1 MFLTSLELVGFKSF
15 PDRIKVDFERG
26 LTGIVGPNG
35 SGKSNISDA
44 VRWVLGEQSSRML
57 RGNRMEDV
65 IFGGTEKRNPLGF
78 AEVILTIDNSD
89 RSLRCDSDVVS
100 VSRRYYRSGDSEY
113 CINKKTVRLRDVNE
127 LFLDTGLGRDGY
139 SIIGQGRID
148 EVLSQKSED
157 RREIFE
163 EAAGIAK
170 YRVRKEEAERKLSHV
185 SDNLTRLTDIVSEL
199 ESQLGPLRKKAEK
212 AKEYLRIY
220 EELRGLEAALATI
233 RAGELRGESQ
243 KLFGS
248 LRIAE
253 ALLSEARTRLEKLYA
268 ENEEANAELERL
280 NADGEKAR
288 TGLREAE
295 TALAAAENAVNLAD
309 AEIKSA
315 SDRAQ
320 RLEFELRIRNER
332 SEELFGKVEE
342 KRAALGDI
350 EERIALAGNEQAEV
364 LNEIELADRAR
375 AGTDEKI
382 SAVLAREALVTE
394 ALASLEREKSSAR
407 ASLEERK
414 RRLEEIRESAGT
426 IEGMLKAGEEK
437 AAAMDGEIKKK
448 EEEKASLINV
458 KNGYLL
464 MKRRRDE
471 KNRTDSAAHTSLL
484 SELNGVNQ
492 RLSVLKD
499 LEKEYEGFSR
509 AVKTVMQM
517 AGNRALRGIVG
528 TLASLVTVPREYT
541 LAIETALGGALQDIV
556 TETEQDAR
564 DAIEMLRSR
573 NAGRATFLPKTF
585 IRGNRLNEKEYMR
598 EPGYVGIAVDLCSF
612 DPELEGIFT
621 QQLGRTLVTDRMDSA
636 IRIAR
641 KFGQKFRIVTLD
653 GQVVNAGGSM
663 TGGSQVKNAG
673 ILSRANDIR
682 ELEEKRADLG
692 EKVKA
697 AEVKARESA
706 RAAAELDYSI
716 TQTDAELAELVS
728 ALREAIAAKE
738 QHMLLLESIRVRC
751 DELGSEELGSVGA
764 VKELENRLS
773 DFNGKID
780 EQNGN
785 LRAIEAELQA
795 LNSGR
800 SGQLS
805 EHDRLAE
812 KLTAVRMK
820 LAGLE
825 SEKNAALEAIAEA
838 ELVADTATDDRRRSE
853 DELAAV
859 RRAKSEAELRL
870 EEGNKKCALCRT
882 AVSLRE
888 ETVNGIV
895 AERFAAEARRS
906 AADSLIREQ
915 NDAVLAMEREKNELT
930 RKRDAAEDEL
940 KQLGDKLW
948 ENFELTLGEAADKAT
963 PIESRAA
970 AQRRSAEL
978 KSRRRALGTVDPA
991 SVEECAEA
999 EARYEY
1005 LSSQKADVE
1014 KSSQE
1019 LCQLIFDITKEMT
1032 DIFLDAFGRINSHF
1046 ADTFRDLFGGGTA
1059 ELMLTDPSDAL
1070 NCGIEIRVCPPGKSL
1085 KFISLLS
1092 GGEKAMVAIALYF
1105 AIMKVQPSPFC
1116 VLDEID
1122 AALDEQNVARFASY
1136 VERLTENTQFIVI
1149 THRRGTMDAMDRLYG
1164 VTMLEQGIS
1173 KLIPVNMDEIEQK
1186 IKLKKGAV

>member
-295 TALAAAENAVNLAD
+295 AALAAAENAVNLAD

-315 SDRAQ
+315 SDRAG

-407 ASLEERK
+407 ASLEERR

-621 QQLGRTLVTDRMDSA
+621 QQLGRTLVADRMDSA

-751 DELGSEELGSVGA
+751 DELSSEELGSVGA
-764 VKELENRLS
+764 IKELENRLS

-785 LRAIEAELQA
+785 LRAIEAELQT

-1032 DIFLDAFGRINSHF
+1032 DIFLEAFGRINSHF

-1149 THRRGTMDAMDRLYG
+1149 THRRGTMAAMDRLYG

>member
-621 QQLGRTLVTDRMDSA
+621 QQLGRTLVADRMDSA

-692 EKVKA
+692 EKVRA

-751 DELGSEELGSVGA
+751 DELSSEELGSVGA
-764 VKELENRLS
+764 IKELENRLS

-785 LRAIEAELQA
+785 LRAIEAELQT

-1032 DIFLDAFGRINSHF
+1032 DIFLEAFGRINSHF

-1105 AIMKVQPSPFC
+1105 AILKVQPSPFC

>member
-15 PDRIKVDFERG
+15 PDRIRVDFERG

-89 RSLRCDSDVVS
+89 RALRCDSDIVA

-113 CINKKTVRLRDVNE
+113 CINKKTVRLKDVNE

-170 YRVRKEEAERKLSHV
+170 FRVKKEEAERKLSHV
-185 SDNLTRLTDIVSEL
+185 SDNLTRLSDIVSEL
-199 ESQLGPLRKKAEK
+199 EGQLGPLRKKAEK

-220 EELRGLEAALATI
+220 EELRGLEAALATL
-233 RAGELRGESQ
+233 RAKELREDIR
-243 KLFGS
+243 KLSGS

-253 ALLSEARTRLEKLYA
+253 SLLSEAKTRLDKLYA
-268 ENEEANAELERL
+268 ENEAVNGEIERL
-280 NADGEKAR
+280 NAEGEKAR
-288 TGLREAE
+288 AELREAE
-295 TALAAAENAVNLAD
+295 NALAEAEGVVGIAN

-315 SDRAQ
+315 SERAT

-332 SEELFGKVEE
+332 SEELLGKVEE
-342 KRAALGDI
+342 KQAALTQVEDKL
-350 EERIALAGNEQAEV
+350 ALAKDELDSVVA
-364 LNEIELADRAR
+364 EIEAAEKLLG
-375 AGTDEKI
+375 GTDEKI
-382 SAVLAREALVTE
+382 SAVLAREAL
-394 ALASLEREKSSAR
+394 LADRMGVLISEKSSHSA
-407 ASLEERK
+407 ALEERR
-414 RRLEEIRESAGT
+414 RRLSEIRESAGT
-426 IEGMLKAGEEK
+426 IEEMLRAGEEK
-437 AAAMDGEIKKK
+437 SSSMDAEIKKK
-448 EEEKASLINV
+448 EEEKASLTNV

-464 MKRRRDE
+464 MKRKRDE
-471 KNRTDSAAHTSLL
+471 RSRADSAALASLM
-484 SELNGVNQ
+484 SEQNAINQ

-499 LEKEYEGFSR
+499 LEREYEGFSR

-517 AGNRALRGIVG
+517 SANRALRGIVG
-528 TLASLVTVPREYT
+528 TLASLISVPREYT

-564 DAIEMLRSR
+564 DAIEMLRNR

-585 IRGNRLNEKEYMR
+585 IKGNPLNEADFRNEN
-598 EPGYVGIAVDLCSF
+598 GYVGIAVNLCSF
-612 DPELEGIFT
+612 APELSGIFT
-621 QQLGRTLVTDRMDSA
+621 QQLGRTVVADRLDSA
-636 IRIAR
+636 IRIAK

-653 GQVVNAGGSM
+653 GQVINAGGSM

-682 ELEEKRADLG
+682 ELEEKREALGAD
-692 EKVKA
+692 VKA
-697 AEVKARESA
+697 ASVKAEESL
-706 RAAAELDYSI
+706 RAANELDYSI
-716 TQTDAELAELVS
+716 SQTDAEISELEA
-728 ALREAIAAKE
+728 ALRESVAAKN
-738 QHMLLLESIRVRC
+738 QHLILLESIRSRC
-751 DELGSEELGSVGA
+751 GELSAEELGSVDA
-764 VKELENRLS
+764 IREYEEKLS
-773 DFNGKID
+773 VLDGEVSK
-780 EQNGN
+780 
-785 LRAIEAELQA
+785 LEAEMAEIEKEKSA
-795 LNSGR
+795 LSEGK
-800 SGQLS
+800 SGQQAQHGALV
-805 EHDRLAE
+805 D
-812 KLTAVRMK
+812 KLTSVKMK
-820 LAGLE
+820 LAALE
-825 SEKNAALEAIAEA
+825 SEKNAALAAIEEA
-838 ELVADTATDDRRRSE
+838 ELVANTASDDRRRSE
-853 DELAAV
+853 DELEFV
-859 RRAKSEAELRL
+859 RRSEAEAKLRL
-870 EEGNKKCALCRT
+870 EDGIRRAELCKT

-888 ETVNGIV
+888 ETVNNIV
-895 AERFAAEARRS
+895 SERFAAEAKRS
-906 AADSLIREQ
+906 TADSLIREQ
-915 NDAVLAMEREKNELT
+915 NDAVLVMEREKNEIN
-930 RKRDAAEDEL
+930 RKRDGAEDEL

-948 ENFELTLGEAADKAT
+948 EGFELTLGEAEDKAA

-978 KSRRRALGTVDPA
+978 KSRRRSLGNVDPA
-991 SVEECAEA
+991 AVEECAEA

-1005 LSSQKADVE
+1005 LSVQKADVE

-1019 LCQLIFDITKEMT
+1019 LCTLIFETTKEMT
-1032 DIFLDAFGRINSHF
+1032 EIFTATLEEINGHF
-1046 ADTFRDLFGGGTA
+1046 ADTFKDLFGGGTA
-1059 ELMLTDPSDAL
+1059 ELILTDPSDAL
-1070 NCGIEIRVCPPGKSL
+1070 NCGIEIKVCPPGKSL

-1105 AIMKVQPSPFC
+1105 AILKVQPSPFC

-1136 VERLTENTQFIVI
+1136 VERLTEKTQFIVI
-1149 THRRGTMDAMDRLYG
+1149 THRRGTMDAMNRLYG

-1173 KLIPVNMDEIEQK
+1173 KLIPVNMDEIENK
-1186 IKLKKGAV
+1186 IKLKKEN

>member
-295 TALAAAENAVNLAD
+295 AALAAAENAVNLAD

-315 SDRAQ
+315 SDRAG

-407 ASLEERK
+407 ASLEERR

-621 QQLGRTLVTDRMDSA
+621 QQLGRTLVADRMDSA

-751 DELGSEELGSVGA
+751 DELSSEELGSVGA
-764 VKELENRLS
+764 IKELENRLS

-785 LRAIEAELQA
+785 LRAIEAELQT

-1032 DIFLDAFGRINSHF
+1032 DIFLEAFGRINSHF

>member
-78 AEVILTIDNSD
+78 AEVILTIDNTD
-89 RSLRCDSDVVS
+89 RSLRCDSDSVS

-148 EVLSQKSED
+148 EILSQKSED

-170 YRVRKEEAERKLSHV
+170 YRVRKSEAERKLSHV
-185 SDNLTRLTDIVSEL
+185 SENLTRLSDIVSEL

-220 EELRGLEAALATI
+220 DELRGLEAALATI
-233 RAGELRGESQ
+233 RAEELRSESQ
-243 KLFGS
+243 RLLGS

-253 ALLSEARTRLEKLYA
+253 SLLSEAKTRLEKLYG
-268 ENEEANAELERL
+268 ENEAVNAELERL

-288 TGLREAE
+288 ADLREAE
-295 TALAAAENAVNLAD
+295 NALSAAENAVNLAT

-315 SDRAQ
+315 ADRAQ
-320 RLEFELRIRNER
+320 RLEYELKLRNER
-332 SEELFGKVEE
+332 SEELIGKVDE
-342 KRAALGDI
+342 KKTAL
-350 EERIALAGNEQAEV
+350 EAVEVRIKDTGAELDAV
-364 LNEIELADRAR
+364 LNEIEAAEKDMG
-375 AGTDEKI
+375 GTDEKI
-382 SAVLAREALVTE
+382 SAVMAKEAISTDRLLELA
-394 ALASLEREKSSAR
+394 REKSSAE
-407 ASLEERK
+407 AAMEERT
-414 RRLEEIRESAGT
+414 RRLNEIRESAGT
-426 IEGMLKAGEEK
+426 IEEMLRAGEEK
-437 AAAMDGEIKKK
+437 SGTMEAEIKRR
-448 EEEKASLINV
+448 EEEKASLANV
-458 KNGYLL
+458 KNGYML

-471 KNRTDSAAHTSLL
+471 KARTDSAALTSLM
-484 SELNGVNQ
+484 SEQNAVNQ

-499 LEKEYEGFSR
+499 LEREYEGFSR

-517 AGNRALRGIVG
+517 AANRSLRGIIG
-528 TLASLVTVPREYT
+528 TLASLVTVPRDYT

-556 TETEQDAR
+556 TETEADAR
-564 DAIEMLRSR
+564 DAIEMLRTR

-585 IRGNRLNEKEYMR
+585 IRGNRLNEAEFR
-598 EPGYVGIAVDLCSF
+598 NENGYVGIAVDLCSF
-612 DPELEGIFT
+612 DPALSGIFT
-621 QQLGRTLVTDRMDSA
+621 QQLGRTLVADRLDSA
-636 IRIAR
+636 IRIAK

-653 GQVVNAGGSM
+653 GQVINAGGSM

-682 ELEEKRADLG
+682 ELEASRADLA

-697 AEVKARESA
+697 ASAKAEESA
-706 RAAAELDYSI
+706 RAASELDYSI
-716 TQTDAELAELVS
+716 SQTDAEISELE
-728 ALREAIAAKE
+728 ATLREANAARE
-738 QHMLLLESIRVRC
+738 QHLLLLESIRARVG
-751 DELGSEELGSVGA
+751 ELSAEELGSVGA
-764 VKELENRLS
+764 IKELENKIS
-773 DFNGKID
+773 DISLCEKAENGVL
-780 EQNGN
+780 EQI
-785 LRAIEAELQA
+785 RAEKTLLTE
-795 LNSGR
+795 GK
-800 SGQLS
+800 SGQ
-805 EHDRLAE
+805 EAQYGRLTE
-812 KLTAVRMK
+812 KLTAVKMK

-825 SEKNAALEAIAEA
+825 SEKNAALAAIEEA
-838 ELVADTATDDRRRSE
+838 ELVANTASDDKLRSE
-853 DELAAV
+853 EELASV
-859 RRAKSEAELRL
+859 RNAEAEGKVRL
-870 EEGNKKCALCRT
+870 EEGTRKCALCRT
-882 AVSLRE
+882 AVALKE
-888 ETVNGIV
+888 ESVNGIV

-915 NDAVLAMEREKNELT
+915 NDAVLAMERERNELN
-930 RKRDAAEDEL
+930 RKRDSAEDEL
-940 KQLGDKLW
+940 KQLGDRLW
-948 ENFELTLGEAADKAT
+948 ENFELTLGEAEEKAVE
-963 PIESRAA
+963 IESRAA

-991 SVEECAEA
+991 AVEECAAA
-999 EARYEY
+999 EERYAY
-1005 LSSQKADVE
+1005 LSAQKADVE
-1014 KSSQE
+1014 KSSEE
-1019 LCQLIFDITKEMT
+1019 LCALIFDITKEMT
-1032 DIFLDAFGRINSHF
+1032 DIFLAAFNDINSHF

-1059 ELMLTDPSDAL
+1059 ELMLTDPADAL

-1085 KFISLLS
+1085 KFLSLLS

-1105 AIMKVQPSPFC
+1105 AILKVQPSPFC

-1122 AALDEQNVARFASY
+1122 AALDEQNVARFAGY

-1173 KLIPVNMDEIEQK
+1173 KLIPVNMDEIEHK
-1186 IKLKKGAV
+1186 INLKKGS

>member
-295 TALAAAENAVNLAD
+295 AALAAAENAVNLAD

-315 SDRAQ
+315 SDRAG

-407 ASLEERK
+407 ASLEERR

-509 AVKTVMQM
+509 AVKTDMQM

-621 QQLGRTLVTDRMDSA
+621 QQLGRTLVADRMDSA

-751 DELGSEELGSVGA
+751 DELSSEELGSVGA
-764 VKELENRLS
+764 IKELENRLS

-785 LRAIEAELQA
+785 LRAIEAELQT

-1032 DIFLDAFGRINSHF
+1032 DIFLEAFGRINSHF

>member
-89 RSLRCDSDVVS
+89 RSLRCDSDVVA

-113 CINKKTVRLRDVNE
+113 RINKKAVRLKDVNE

-170 YRVRKEEAERKLSHV
+170 YRVKKEEAERKLAHV
-185 SDNLTRLTDIVSEL
+185 SDNLTRLSDIVSEL
-199 ESQLGPLRKKAEK
+199 EGQLGPLRKKAEK
-212 AKEYLRIY
+212 AREYLRIY
-220 EELRGLEAALATI
+220 EELRGLEAALATL
-233 RAGELRGESQ
+233 RAKELREESR
-243 KLFGS
+243 KLSGS

-253 ALLSEARTRLEKLYA
+253 SLLSEAKTRLDKLYA
-268 ENEEANAELERL
+268 ENEAVNGEIERL
-280 NADGEKAR
+280 NAEGEKAR
-288 TGLREAE
+288 AELREAE
-295 TALAAAENAVNLAD
+295 AALSEAENAVNIAK
-309 AEIKSA
+309 AEIKNA
-315 SDRAQ
+315 ADRAE

-332 SEELFGKVEE
+332 TEELSGKVEE
-342 KRAALGDI
+342 KQAALAAV
-350 EERIALAGNEQAEV
+350 EERILKADSEMEAV
-364 LNEIELADRAR
+364 LEEIENAEKLIG
-375 AGTDEKI
+375 GTEEKV
-382 SAVLAREALVTE
+382 SAVLAKEAV
-394 ALASLEREKSSAR
+394 LADKLSDAQREKSSLA
-407 ASLEERK
+407 AATEERL
-414 RRLEEIRESAGT
+414 RRLNEIRDSAET
-426 IEGMLKAGEEK
+426 IEGMLRAGEEK
-437 AAAMDGEIKKK
+437 SAQMEADIKKK
-448 EEEKASLINV
+448 EEEKASLTNV

-464 MKRRRDE
+464 MKRKRDE
-471 KNRTDSAAHTSLL
+471 RSRADSVALSSLM
-484 SELNGVNQ
+484 SEQNGINQ

-499 LEKEYEGFSR
+499 LEREYEGFSR

-517 AGNRALRGIVG
+517 ASNRALRGIVG
-528 TLASLVTVPREYT
+528 TLASLISVPREYT

-564 DAIEMLRSR
+564 DAIEMLRTR

-585 IRGNRLNEKEYMR
+585 IKGNRLNEADFRHEN
-598 EPGYVGIAVDLCSF
+598 GYVGIAVDLCSF
-612 DPELEGIFT
+612 APELGGIFT
-621 QQLGRTLVTDRMDSA
+621 QQLGRTVVADRLDSA
-636 IRIAR
+636 IRIAK
-641 KFGQKFRIVTLD
+641 KFGQKYRIVTLD
-653 GQVVNAGGSM
+653 GQVINAGGSM
-663 TGGSQVKNAG
+663 TGGSQVRNAG

-682 ELEEKRADLG
+682 DLEEKREDLSSQI
-692 EKVKA
+692 KTASAKA
-697 AEVKARESA
+697 EESA
-706 RAAAELDYSI
+706 RAASELDYALS
-716 TQTDAELAELVS
+716 QTDAEIMELDA
-728 ALREAIAAKE
+728 ALRESVAALT
-738 QHMLLLESIRVRC
+738 QHRVLLESIRSRSG
-751 DELGSEELGSVGA
+751 ELSAEELVSVDAIKENEDRIKGFDA
-764 VKELENRLS
+764 EIAELEKLAAELEAEKAVLTEGKLGQQAAH
-773 DFNGKID
+773 GKIL
-780 EQNGN
+780 ERLTSVKMQI
-785 LRAIEAELQA
+785 AA
-795 LNSGR
+795 L
-800 SGQLS
+800 
-805 EHDRLAE
+805 D
-812 KLTAVRMK
+812 
-820 LAGLE
+820 
-825 SEKNAALEAIAEA
+825 SEKNAALAAIEEARDIA
-838 ELVADTATDDRRRSE
+838 LTASDDRLRSE
-853 DELAAV
+853 EELSSV
-859 RRAKSEAELRL
+859 RQAEEEGKVRL
-870 EEGNKKCALCRT
+870 EEGTKKAELCKT
-882 AVSLRE
+882 AVALRE

-895 AERFAAEARRS
+895 SERFAAEARRS

-915 NDAVLAMEREKNELT
+915 NDAVLAMERERNELN
-930 RKRDAAEDEL
+930 RKRDMAEDEL

-948 ENFELTLGEAADKAT
+948 EGFELTLGEAEEKAV

-978 KSRRRALGTVDPA
+978 KSRRRALGNVDPA
-991 SVEECAEA
+991 AVEECAEA

-1019 LCQLIFDITKEMT
+1019 LCELIFETTKEMT
-1032 DIFLDAFGRINSHF
+1032 EIFTSALAKINDHF

-1059 ELMLTDPSDAL
+1059 ELLLTDPSDAL

-1085 KFISLLS
+1085 KFLSLLS

-1122 AALDEQNVARFASY
+1122 AALDEQNVARFAAY
-1136 VERLTENTQFIVI
+1136 VEKLTEKTQFIVI

-1173 KLIPVNMDEIEQK
+1173 KLIPVDMEEIEHK
-1186 IKLKKGAV
+1186 IKLKKES

>member
-243 KLFGS
+243 KLLGS

-288 TGLREAE
+288 AGLREAE

-492 RLSVLKD
+492 RLSVLRD

-517 AGNRALRGIVG
+517 SGNRALRGIVG

-621 QQLGRTLVTDRMDSA
+621 QQLGRTLVADRMDSA

-751 DELGSEELGSVGA
+751 DELSSEELGSVGA
-764 VKELENRLS
+764 IKELENRLS

-785 LRAIEAELQA
+785 LRAIEAELQT

-1032 DIFLDAFGRINSHF
+1032 DIFLEAFGRINSHF